1 MSFTE
6 PWMDEKSRIQP
17 RLRVLFMSTID
28 VRGIP
33 MSCKVRDL
41 SVNGALVETA
51 LTLWVNTEVV
61 LHLPKLGAV
70 HGDIIWVNGGRAGV
84 AFKMMI
90 DPLQLKEMLN
100 RPVASSSPDPARWQ
114 PKANGTSLEV
124 SRTRNAISR
133 LREQAAQIQNSKRK

>member
-17 RLRVLFMSTID
+17 RRRVLFMSTID
-28 VRGIP
+28 VRGVS

-51 LTLWVNTEVV
+51 LTLWANTEVV

-70 HGDIIWVNGGRAGV
+70 HGDVIWASGSRAGV

-100 RPVASSSPDPARWQ
+100 RPLAASAPDPARWQ
-114 PKANGTSLEV
+114 PKASESSV
-124 SRTRNAISR
+124 DSSRTRNAISR
-133 LREQAAQIQNSKRK
+133 LREQAAQNQNSKRK

>member
-17 RLRVLFMSTID
+17 RRRVLFMSTID
-28 VRGIP
+28 VSGVA

-41 SVNGALVETA
+41 SVNGALVETS
-51 LTLWVNTEVV
+51 LTLRTGTEVI
-61 LHLPKLGAV
+61 LHLPKLGDV
-70 HGDIIWVNGGRAGV
+70 HGYVIWANGGRAGV

-100 RPVASSSPDPARWQ
+100 RPVASTSPDPARWQ
-114 PKANGTSLEV
+114 PKASEPSV
-124 SRTRNAISR
+124 DSSRTRNAISW
-133 LREQAAQIQNSKRK
+133 LREQAAQNQNSKRK